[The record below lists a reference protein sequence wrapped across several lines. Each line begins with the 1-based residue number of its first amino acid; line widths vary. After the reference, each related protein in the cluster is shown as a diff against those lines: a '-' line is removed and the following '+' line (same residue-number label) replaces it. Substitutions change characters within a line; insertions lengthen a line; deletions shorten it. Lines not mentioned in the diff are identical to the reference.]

1 MRLLSGTPQQQ
12 FAIACGISNGYLSNI
27 EAGRKQPADD
37 LVKRL
42 ANELGVD
49 LHEITYVVSSEA
61 IFETKAVAA

>member
-1 MRLLSGTPQQQ
+1 MRLLLGTPQQA
-12 FAIACGISNGYLSNI
+12 FAISCGITPGYLSNI

-49 LHEITYVVSSEA
+49 IHEITYVVSSEA
-61 IFETKAVAA
+61 IFDTAKAAA